1 MFILTERLLH
11 ACTKEQRLRKTQQ
24 SGGNI
29 PRSTTLAYFC
39 NYATLAKI
47 NVTMAIFLD
56 IFEILTTVIS
66 CNNFTQLLLC
76 FILLSFGL
84 LYLSCC

>member
-1 MFILTERLLH
+1 MFILTEKLLH

-29 PRSTTLAYFC
+29 PRSTALAYFY

-47 NVTMAIFLD
+47 NVT
-56 IFEILTTVIS
+56 T
-66 CNNFTQLLLC
+66 
-76 FILLSFGL
+76 LSN
-84 LYLSCC
+84 